1 VDIVKKT
8 DEAYYFSHDTITKM
22 ESGEIRFIDANGS
35 ELKVS
40 YFGAGL
46 GGMNGIL
53 KPTPIEEV
61 L

>member
-1 VDIVKKT
+1 MDIVKKA
-8 DEAYYFSHDTITKM
+8 DRAYYFSHDTITKL

-46 GGMNGIL
+46 DGMNGIL
-53 KPTPIEEV
+53 KPSKLEEV